1 MVAMDYAPPGG
12 FVPSLRNP
20 LMEDTSALEMPE
32 MDPESR
38 TIVPFMV
45 CGDLSGWDSDRT
57 YNLDENYTY
66 TEPVRPP
73 TNPAYKKAVELKRDG
88 KI

>member
-1 MVAMDYAPPGG
+1 MDD
-12 FVPSLRNP
+12 VSSLDLPNLDP
-20 LMEDTSALEMPE
+20 TS
-32 MDPESR
+32 R
-38 TIVPFMV
+38 CIVPFMV

-73 TNPAYKKAVELKRDG
+73 TNPAYKHAVELKREG
-88 KI
+88 KL